1 MTTNGPDPAT
11 YPTTTDK
18 LAPAATPLPPANH
31 SPLGEATQNT
41 HTAAGNATPNAH
53 PVPSTTPMASPATIL
68 IVEDEERLARLVADY
83 LTVTGYKSHILGE
96 GTVVADWVRAHQP
109 ALVILD
115 LMLPGRDGL
124 DVCRDLRAF
133 SAVPIIMVT
142 ARVEEIDRLL
152 GLELGADDYV
162 CKPFSPRELVARVK
176 AVLRR
181 FQAPLT
187 DATSTSHGT
196 SPIGPGV
203 TVPAG
208 STGVIPARLS
218 GTTTI
223 QADGSLTGAM
233 TLPGTAMT
241 GTAPNPS
248 GGTGLT
254 GAAPSLAPTH
264 GPATLHLDE
273 STLRVH
279 WQGRTVELTAVEF
292 SLLATLFASPGR
304 IYSRNRLMALIYR
317 DHRVVSDRTIDS
329 HIKKLRR
336 KLEDLSPD
344 QEWVHSV
351 YGVGYRYE
359 EQD

>member
-1 MTTNGPDPAT
+1 MTAIGPAT
-11 YPTTTDK
+11 D
-18 LAPAATPLPPANH
+18 
-31 SPLGEATQNT
+31 
-41 HTAAGNATPNAH
+41 
-53 PVPSTTPMASPATIL
+53 IL

-83 LTVTGYKSHILGE
+83 LTAAGYQSHILGE
-96 GTVVADWVRAHQP
+96 GTGVADWVRAHQP
-109 ALVILD
+109 RLVILD

-181 FQAPLT
+181 FRAPAANSTLT
-187 DATSTSHGT
+187 SPGT
-196 SPIGPGV
+196 SLPG
-203 TVPAG
+203 TGVPPLAG
-208 STGVIPARLS
+208 SPGAPPASLS
-218 GTTTI
+218 GTRSS
-223 QADGSLTGAM
+223 QADGSLISSM
-233 TLPGTAMT
+233 TLLGTAMT
-241 GTAPNPS
+241 GTPPAPS
-248 GGTGLT
+248 GGTDLT
-254 GAAPSLAPTH
+254 GAAPSMATTP

-292 SLLATLFASPGR
+292 SLLATLHASPGR

-336 KLEDLSPD
+336 KLEELSPD